1 MFELIQMIASIF
13 TCIGI
18 IIALFDFHFMKKSTI
33 AEHERIQKQAT
44 IDYYS
49 SICEK
54 LYYLNHIIYDRYK
67 RNRINYYE
75 IKDDEKFLYEIKTY
89 LNTMEI
95 LATGIN
101 TGIYNIHVFDRLYG
115 DVCVRVAEQLED
127 YIANRRS
134 AINEP
139 EMYKEFDSLVISLKD
154 IHNTRKGVLDER
166 AEIKNKVYNNQ

>member
-1 MFELIQMIASIF
+1 MFELIQIVASIF

-18 IIALFDFHFMKKSTI
+18 IIALFEFHFMKKSTV

-44 IDYYS
+44 IDYYN

-54 LYYLNHIIYDRYK
+54 LYSLNHVIYEKYK
-67 RNRINYYE
+67 RDRINYSE
-75 IKDDEKFLYEIKTY
+75 IKDDEEFLSVIKTY

-115 DVCVRVAEQLED
+115 DVCVRVGEQLED

-134 AINEP
+134 IINEP
-139 EMYKEFDSLVISLKD
+139 EMYKEFDSLVMRLKKV
-154 IHNTRKGVLDER
+154 HRTRKDFLDER
-166 AEIKNKVYNNQ
+166 VVIKNKVYNN

>member
-1 MFELIQMIASIF
+1 
-13 TCIGI
+13 
-18 IIALFDFHFMKKSTI
+18 
-33 AEHERIQKQAT
+33 
-44 IDYYS
+44 
-49 SICEK
+49 
-54 LYYLNHIIYDRYK
+54 
-67 RNRINYYE
+67 
-75 IKDDEKFLYEIKTY
+75 
-89 LNTMEI
+89 MEI